1 MKVKIVKQYYD
12 STKNKELIKAGTEL
26 SVSAE
31 RGKVLIDA
39 GVAQEIKEVKE
50 EKNINKKMTKK

>member
-1 MKVKIVKQYYD
+1 MKVKIVKEYYD

-31 RGKVLIDA
+31 RGKVLINA

-50 EKNINKKMTKK
+50 EKTTNKKMTKK